1 MKQKTPNSK
10 TVSPKTSKVNFPE
23 LMAPAGN
30 WTMLTAAVHAG
41 ANAIYFGV
49 EILNMRAKA
58 VNFTTEEL
66 PKISAYCKERNVKTY
81 LTLNT
86 IVYEEEISEAEDI
99 ISACKNS
106 GIDRIICWDLA
117 ISEICKKYE
126 MPFCISTQASISNSL
141 SANFYKSL
149 GAVRVVLARECS
161 LEEIKKIRKSTD
173 LEIEAF
179 IHGAMCI
186 AVSGRCFM
194 SHHLFGKSANRGE
207 CIQPCRREYE
217 IIDNSIGKSMIIGED
232 YVLSPK
238 DLCTIEFIDQLIESG
253 IDSFK
258 IEGRKRSPEYVAK
271 VVSVYRKAID
281 LYFEGKLNIETK
293 KELLSELEKVYNR
306 GFSSGF
312 YFDIPSSTEYADIYG
327 SKATTRKEYIG
338 KVLNYFKKAGV
349 VFISLESG
357 KISLEDEILIIGST
371 TGVVST
377 KITNILKDD
386 IKSPEAVKGD
396 KITLPCNETVR
407 PNDLVY
413 IVKNITPK
421 L

>member
-1 MKQKTPNSK
+1 MKQIISESEHL
-10 TVSPKTSKVNFPE
+10 SPKARKTHIPE

-30 WTMLTAAVHAG
+30 WTMLTTAVHSG
-41 ANAIYFGV
+41 ANAVYFGV
-49 EILNMRAKA
+49 EKLNMRAKA

-86 IVYEEEISEAEDI
+86 LVYEEEISEAEDI
-99 ISACKNS
+99 ISACKIS
-106 GIDRIICWDLA
+106 GIDRVICWDLA

-126 MPFCISTQASISNSL
+126 MPFCISTQASVSNSL

-194 SHHLFGKSANRGE
+194 SHHLFGKSANKGE

-217 IIDNSIGKSMIIGED
+217 IIDHSIDKSMIIGTD

-281 LYFEGKLNIETK
+281 LYFEGKLTPETK
-293 KELLSELEKVYNR
+293 KELLSELVKVYNR

-312 YFDIPSSTEYADIYG
+312 YFDIPSSAEYADIYG

-338 KVLNYFKKAGV
+338 KVLNYYKKAGV
-349 VFISLESG
+349 VFVLLESG
-357 KISLEDEILIIGST
+357 KIALEDEILIIGST

-386 IKSPEAVKGD
+386 IQSSEAVKGD

-407 PNDLVY
+407 PNDAVY
-413 IVKNITPK
+413 IVKNIKPNV
-421 L
+421 